1 MRPSDAPFEPV
12 LALIVLSHCA
22 AGDVGDV
29 IGPEDEPIE
38 AGEREELG
46 DGSTGYIRGACVGWL
61 GGDPLPTVGR
71 VCTPSSE

>member
-46 DGSTGYIRGACVGWL
+46 DGSTG
-61 GGDPLPTVGR
+61 
-71 VCTPSSE
+71 